1 MHCCAEGFSAFHLLG
16 MTGIVTMDLLDVMM
30 KDVATEIPMTLIVV
44 ILSEE
49 AQRIIVIGTEGETKC
64 QQVCPSVCGWVGCG
78 VVNLHCT
85 LLGAR
90 DDVISFPQ
98 SDPGY
103 SSNLAQNHWRMHCL
117 REEEE
122 EEEGEEVG
130 EEGEGLLAPYLV
142 KLNQWT
148 QQQKKRKLKSGF

>member
-1 MHCCAEGFSAFHLLG
+1 M
-16 MTGIVTMDLLDVMM
+16 
-30 KDVATEIPMTLIVV
+30 
-44 ILSEE
+44 
-49 AQRIIVIGTEGETKC
+49 
-64 QQVCPSVCGWVGCG
+64 
-78 VVNLHCT
+78 HCT
-85 LLGAR
+85 LLGIR

-103 SSNLAQNHWRMHCL
+103 SSNLAQNHWRMHRL

-122 EEEGEEVG
+122 VGEEVG

-142 KLNQWT
+142 KLNLWT

>member
-1 MHCCAEGFSAFHLLG
+1 M
-16 MTGIVTMDLLDVMM
+16 
-30 KDVATEIPMTLIVV
+30 
-44 ILSEE
+44 
-49 AQRIIVIGTEGETKC
+49 
-64 QQVCPSVCGWVGCG
+64 
-78 VVNLHCT
+78 VNLHCT

-103 SSNLAQNHWRMHCL
+103 SSNLAQNHWRMHRL

-122 EEEGEEVG
+122 EEVGEAG

-142 KLNQWT
+142 KLNLWT